1 MKVSII
7 FTVLNEENSVRNL
20 LESIAKQSRKPD
32 EIVIVDGGSKDGTVK
47 ALKEYAKKLPIRVL
61 IAKGANIAQGRN
73 IAIKHAH
80 GPVIVSTDGGT
91 AHDKDWLKSI
101 VRNIE
106 EGYDVS
112 AGMFYPSPKTKFE
125 EIVGKL
131 FYPDMEKMPEDWRP
145 SSRSAA
151 FTKKAWQKA
160 GGYPEELYT
169 AEDSVFNY
177 RLKATGARYMAARGA
192 KSYWRPRSTFWK
204 FFKQYFTYAKGNGE
218 SLLAITRYPENRMF
232 YMFWALVIASSLAY
246 LYSPISLLFLDTA
259 FFVGL
264 FLKSLRALKGVGKS
278 LVGSELLFAAFVANV
293 LGNHYG
299 MLRRA
304 LGLVKAP
311 GVQKIEE
318 VRL

>member
-7 FTVLNEENSVRNL
+7 FTVLNEEKSVRNL
-20 LESIAKQSRKPD
+20 LESISKQSKKPD
-32 EIVIVDGGSKDGTVK
+32 EILIVDGGSKDGTVE
-47 ALKEYAKKLPIRVL
+47 ALKEYAKKLPIKVF
-61 IAKGANIAQGRN
+61 IARGANIAQGRN

-91 AHDKDWLKSI
+91 VHDKDWLKSI
-101 VRNIE
+101 VKNIE
-106 EGYDVS
+106 KGYDVS
-112 AGMFYPSPKTKFE
+112 AGMFYPLPKTEFE
-125 EIVGKL
+125 RIVGTL
-131 FYPDMEKMPEDWRP
+131 FYPDMDKVPDDWRP

-160 GGYPEELYT
+160 GGYPNELYT
-169 AEDSVFNY
+169 AEDSIFNY
-177 RLKATGARYMAARGA
+177 RLKATGARYMAARDA
-192 KSYWRPRSTFWK
+192 KSYWRPRPTFWK

-232 YMFWALVIASSLAY
+232 YAFWLLVLLSVLFYMYSIPALAGMW
-246 LYSPISLLFLDTA
+246 TA
-259 FFVGL
+259 FLLSPLLRSFRKFGVSRAGL
-264 FLKSLRALKGVGKS
+264 IGWGLMLFALK
-278 LVGSELLFAAFVANV
+278 ANV

-299 MLRRA
+299 LLRRA

-311 GVQKIEE
+311 KVQKIEE